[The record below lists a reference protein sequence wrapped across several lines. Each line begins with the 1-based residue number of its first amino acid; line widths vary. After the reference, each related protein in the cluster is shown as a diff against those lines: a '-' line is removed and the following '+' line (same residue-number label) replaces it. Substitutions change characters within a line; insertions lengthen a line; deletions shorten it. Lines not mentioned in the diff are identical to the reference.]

1 MRCFCKCLRENFAS
15 PLTYFAAILFA
26 VLCSFGVKIQIGD
39 DVLSFFEVVFNE
51 KLLSN
56 ASKSSDCSSYIMSLK
71 FDNSEWFTIG
81 IAILTTVPALFTYIR
96 TIDKVHNY
104 ALIRTNYKT
113 YSAGIVF
120 SSFITGVV
128 ITLAGIAVY
137 SSVVYLIFPSI
148 EQFEDPIYMMIYG
161 ETAAER
167 LTYLLKKILNY
178 AFVGG
183 LLPVFAITL
192 YRFIRSDFLAATIPM
207 MIMYISV
214 KILPNYREWFSSD
227 AERLQNVFLSF
238 LMLLFPSNL
247 TVFGASLES
256 SLNMPFWIAYIVLG
270 AFLGVLYLLFNKS
283 IKKV

>member
-227 AERLQNVFLSF
+227 VERSQNVFLSF
-238 LMLLFPSNL
+238 LMLFFPSNL

-256 SLNMPFWIAYIVLG
+256 SLNMPFWITYIVLG